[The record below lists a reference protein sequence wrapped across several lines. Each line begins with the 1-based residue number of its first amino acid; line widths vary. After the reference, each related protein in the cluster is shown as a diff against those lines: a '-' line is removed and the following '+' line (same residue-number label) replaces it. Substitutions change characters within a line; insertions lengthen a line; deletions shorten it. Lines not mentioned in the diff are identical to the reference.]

1 MRALFSLT
9 LALACAGMAAQ
20 VAAQSSSGE
29 RRYQAGTEFYEASV
43 KAAQPVFEAA
53 ETRCW
58 MERTT
63 SSSDN
68 SVGIIDASD
77 RPTRRC
83 ETVAARS
90 QPRYWDVTY
99 VFRGEQ
105 RHVQLAQQ
113 PGGIILVDEEGQA
126 R

>member
-1 MRALFSLT
+1 MRGLFNLT
-9 LALACAGMAAQ
+9 LAVAGAVMAGQAAAQ
-20 VAAQSSSGE
+20 APSGD
-29 RRYQAGTEFYEASV
+29 RRYQAGAEFYEASV

-53 ETRCW
+53 ETHCW
-58 MERTT
+58 METT

-68 SVGIIDASD
+68 SAGMVNASD

-83 ETVAARS
+83 ETAAARS

-113 PGGIILVDEEGQA
+113 PGRIILVDEEGQP

>member
-1 MRALFSLT
+1 MRGLFTLT
-9 LALACAGMAAQ
+9 LAVAGAVMAGQAAAQ
-20 VAAQSSSGE
+20 TPSGD

-53 ETRCW
+53 ETHCW
-58 MERTT
+58 MENT
-63 SSSDN
+63 SSSDISAGMVN
-68 SVGIIDASD
+68 ASD

-113 PGGIILVDEEGQA
+113 PGRIILVDEEGQP

>member
-1 MRALFSLT
+1 MRGVFNLT
-9 LALACAGMAAQ
+9 LAVACAG
-20 VAAQSSSGE
+20 VAAQAAAQTPGAE

-53 ETRCW
+53 ETHCW
-58 MERTT
+58 MENT
-63 SSSDN
+63 SSSDISAGMVN
-68 SVGIIDASD
+68 ASD

-83 ETVAARS
+83 ETAAARS

-113 PGGIILVDEEGQA
+113 PGRIILVDDEGQP
-126 R
+126 RQ